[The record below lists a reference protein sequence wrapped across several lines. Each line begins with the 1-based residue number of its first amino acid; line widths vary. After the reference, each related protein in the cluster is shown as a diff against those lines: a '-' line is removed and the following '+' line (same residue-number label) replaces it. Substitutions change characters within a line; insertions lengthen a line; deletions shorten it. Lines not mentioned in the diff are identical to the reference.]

1 MLRRSHLV
9 IPDGWCRC
17 ALSRGVHESE
27 DQNAAIKLH
36 VSRAIACA
44 GGHLLSLPAGQV
56 RQANVCMLFSSEP
69 DMLCC
74 CSYDYTVCPF
84 DNVTQI
90 DVVTRW
96 NGYKGVLG

>member
-1 MLRRSHLV
+1 
-9 IPDGWCRC
+9 
-17 ALSRGVHESE
+17 
-27 DQNAAIKLH
+27 
-36 VSRAIACA
+36 
-44 GGHLLSLPAGQV
+44 
-56 RQANVCMLFSSEP
+56 MLFCSEP
-69 DMLCC
+69 DLLCC